1 MPFLPTHCG
10 FATIQIRVRLIM
22 EKDVLKN
29 PLTNRNAASAQL
41 LYGQVT
47 VTLLMGC
54 AGFSHFGVSLGL
66 STFDFSVGFRHFG
79 VSLVFS
85 TFDFSFPST

>member
-1 MPFLPTHCG
+1 
-10 FATIQIRVRLIM
+10 M

-47 VTLLMGC
+47 ATFLMGC
-54 AGFSHFGVSLGL
+54 AGFSHFGVSLVL
-66 STFDFSVGFRHFG
+66 ATFDFSVRFRHFG

-85 TFDFSFPST
+85 TFDFSFPGT

>member
-1 MPFLPTHCG
+1 
-10 FATIQIRVRLIM
+10 M

-47 VTLLMGC
+47 ATFLMGC
-54 AGFSHFGVSLGL
+54 AGFSHFGVSLVLATFDFSVRFRHFGVSL
-66 STFDFSVGFRHFG
+66 VFSTFDFSVRFRHFG

-85 TFDFSFPST
+85 TFDFSFPGT